1 MGQKGGLLSRRCS
14 KRRWAS
20 AGGQANSVE
29 RGKEGV
35 SAFNIVHRWHNHLDP
50 HIKKDPIN
58 KPEEQLIFDLH
69 KKLGNKWADIAKELP
84 GRSDNCIKNYYYST
98 HRKHQRRI
106 NKGLKHA
113 SIGKNL
119 LIDEKRHDLT
129 CTCYHIARIL
139 DLNQR
144 NMSTD
149 DLFNLVV
156 KRRVTY
162 EQIR

>member
-1 MGQKGGLLSRRCS
+1 M
-14 KRRWAS
+14 
-20 AGGQANSVE
+20 
-29 RGKEGV
+29 
-35 SAFNIVHRWHNHLDP
+35 DP

-113 SIGKNL
+113 SI
-119 LIDEKRHDLT
+119 
-129 CTCYHIARIL
+129 ARIL
-139 DLNQR
+139 ELSQR

-149 DLFNLVV
+149 DLFNLVA

-162 EQIR
+162 EQIRCVDPHRFCDLEFTMKMLYDHSDIKELD